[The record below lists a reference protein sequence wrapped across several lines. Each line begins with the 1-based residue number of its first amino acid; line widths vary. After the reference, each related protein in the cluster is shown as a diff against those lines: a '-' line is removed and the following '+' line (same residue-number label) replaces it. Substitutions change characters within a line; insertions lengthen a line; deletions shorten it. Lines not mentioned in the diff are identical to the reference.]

1 MPTVAAVFIAIT
13 GSQVNNFLTNSMIFQ
28 QQIKFLHAWASS
40 WAIKNACMKLLAPS
54 VQRVV

>member
-13 GSQVNNFLTNSMIFQ
+13 GSQVNNFSMIFQ

-40 WAIKNACMKLLAPS
+40 WTIKNACIKLLAPS